1 MAAPGSFFLEEHI
14 MERSRRWEIGV
25 CERGTVHVHYGTG
38 SLHILKEDFL
48 ELASAMQELADQL
61 EVVVSTN
68 GIQNKK
74 GLMQ

>member
-1 MAAPGSFFLEEHI
+1 MT
-14 MERSRRWEIGV
+14 
-25 CERGTVHVHYGTG
+25 GTVHVHYGAG
-38 SLHILKEDFL
+38 SLHIPKEDFL

-61 EVVVSTN
+61 QITSTN